1 MIINAK
7 SQLLSL
13 GGNNKV
19 GNEMARMCLKLAE
32 RTLQLIS
39 KFTARGH

>member
-19 GNEMARMCLKLAE
+19 GKVEMARMCLKLAE
-32 RTLQLIS
+32 S
-39 KFTARGH
+39 G